1 MRENVRAPSC
11 FHGKLTDHGLFLC
24 PNRIHPSQPTKS
36 PSFSL
41 HPLYQGA
48 KCFGARSVKSNDG
61 NQLIFYHGSSQII

>member
-1 MRENVRAPSC
+1 MRENVCAPSC
-11 FHGKLTDHGLFLC
+11 FHGKLTDHGLFSC

-48 KCFGARSVKSNDG
+48 KRFRARSVKSNEG
-61 NQLIFYHGSSQII
+61 NWLIFYHGSSEII